1 MGSEMCIRDRKI
13 QETSLGEFFSEFAE
27 TMRKPFEGLK
37 EEFDVFI
44 EGIKQK
50 FTSDEGIFGALFKGF
65 ESAFGFLKDLL
76 KGSLLMDLA
85 QGLLSLISASKT
97 LMMVLQPL
105 STIFQ
110 GMAEVLAP
118 VLDEVFKP
126 LADLLI
132 AIGRIL
138 GALLIP
144 VVKALAPLIQMFVNL
159 FIVAYKIGR
168 PILMFFYEMLRM
180 IANFFIGIYN
190 FFAKMINT
198 IFGWL
203 GIHLPTLQY
212 LNITAE
218 QVFPEE
224 LDLES
229 IERRSS
235 ISKGSY
241 AGSVGAS
248 TAEVYYI
255 TINNYIANNL
265 ADSEALKEAILSAL
279 EEIGI
284 DTGGV
289 LVK

>member
-1 MGSEMCIRDRKI
+1 
-13 QETSLGEFFSEFAE
+13 
-27 TMRKPFEGLK
+27 MRKPFEGLK
-37 EEFDVFI
+37 KEFDAFA

-50 FTSDEGIFGALFKGF
+50 LASDEGIFGALFKGF

-85 QGLLSLISASKT
+85 QGLLSLISASKP

-118 VLDEVFKP
+118 VLDEVFRP
-126 LADLLI
+126 LADLLVM
-132 AIGRIL
+132 IGRIL
-138 GALLIP
+138 GTLMIP

-159 FIVAYKIGR
+159 FIVAYKVGR
-168 PILMFFYEMLRM
+168 PILMFFYEMLRS

-190 FFAKMINT
+190 FIANAINT
-198 IFGWL
+198 LLGWL

-212 LNITAE
+212 LNVSAE

-224 LDLES
+224 LNL
-229 IERRSS
+229 
-235 ISKGSY
+235 GGQTTGATGGTY

-255 TINNYIANNL
+255 TINNYISNNL

-289 LVK
+289 LVR